1 LLKAFPR
8 EFFKL
13 KALPDLSH
21 AMTPTEVR
29 RPSLAF
35 RVRRRALAEIDSA
48 WGAFLGKVRPTPN
61 DRCLRIFALRRS
73 GQHAVIN
80 WIRYQLA
87 GRHWF
92 LNDCRAGES
101 PFAGAQ
107 FHDSVVRGV
116 WGEHK
121 VFHQRRELRGTHS
134 YKGSFLYNYED
145 LDLREVPTRL
155 PLADETMWVGRS
167 GARNDVL
174 ILRDPFNLI
183 ASRLKWAY
191 GSHDRPSKPSLE
203 GMSDSVMLWKVY
215 AREFTGRTEYLSNGI
230 AIGYNRWFADR
241 DYRDGLAQR
250 LGFDNREIGVS
261 EVARW
266 GPSVSSDS
274 FDGLKFDG
282 RAQDMKVL
290 SRWRQFENDPLF
302 RRLVA
307 DPELHE
313 LSREIFGEI
322 PGTEA
327 LT

>member
-1 LLKAFPR
+1 
-8 EFFKL
+8 
-13 KALPDLSH
+13 
-21 AMTPTEVR
+21 M
-29 RPSLAF
+29 
-35 RVRRRALAEIDSA
+35 
-48 WGAFLGKVRPTPN
+48 
-61 DRCLRIFALRRS
+61 
-73 GQHAVIN
+73 IN
-80 WIRYQLA
+80 WIRYQLP

-92 LNDCRAGES
+92 LNDCRAEES

-107 FHDSVVRGV
+107 LHDSVIRGI

-121 VFHQRRELRGTHS
+121 VFHPGRELRGARA

-155 PLADETMWVGRS
+155 PLADETRWIGNS
-167 GARNDVL
+167 GARNDVV
-174 ILRDPFNLI
+174 ILRDPFNLL

-191 GSHDRPSKPSLE
+191 GSHDRPSKPTLDGVSA
-203 GMSDSVMLWKVY
+203 SVTLWKVY
-215 AREFTGRTEYLSNGI
+215 AREFSGRTEHLSDRI
-230 AIGYNRWFADR
+230 AISYNRWFADR
-241 DYRDGLAQR
+241 GYRDALAQR
-250 LGFDNREIGVS
+250 FEFVNRETGVS

-290 SRWRQFENDPLF
+290 SRWRQFEGDPLF

-313 LSREIFGEI
+313 LSREIFGVI
-322 PGTEA
+322 PGTEE